1 MANGNVIDLEEAKAA
16 RMPPVRF
23 GTVAHGSGRVAI
35 DIQGEFT
42 PGAARILAKHL
53 LERADAAEAE
63 ALTPT
68 T

>member
-1 MANGNVIDLEEAKAA
+1 MAGARIIDFEVAKAA

-23 GTVAHGSGRVAI
+23 GSVAHTPGVVEI
-35 DIQGEFT
+35 DITGRFT

-63 ALTPT
+63 AKR
-68 T
+68 